1 MYMPMHIR
9 PILAILYE
17 GYCTLCDVEIGLA
30 RLEARIVLE
39 ELLRATQ
46 DFTLA
51 DRADVRHANSIFVR
65 RLARL
70 PLDLHPAA

>member
-1 MYMPMHIR
+1 MSFGRGAHFCVG
-9 PILAILYE
+9 AH
-17 GYCTLCDVEIGLA
+17 LA

-46 DFTLA
+46 EFTLA

-70 PLDLHPAA
+70 PLDLHPVA